1 MHQPAVTAVLPVRLP
16 RRLHPPALAGL
27 VLLLC
32 LGMTW
37 QLWDGARQSREAAQR
52 AAFDLRAR
60 EAAGQ
65 LSQRMAAYVQLLK
78 GVQGLFASSQ
88 TVTRSEFADFVFSH
102 DLDRQL
108 PGVQAIGFM
117 AAVPGSGRAAHEA
130 QVRAD
135 GIDGYAVWPA
145 GQRGV
150 YAPMTYIEPFNAV
163 NARVLGYDG
172 WSDPV
177 RRAMLAQARDSGLP
191 TMSGPLRLL
200 QEDQGRPL
208 SGFVIA
214 LPVYRNGVPRLNT
227 EQRRAALAGWVVAP
241 FSAADVLAGLD
252 RTYTDGLAL
261 ELVEGGAGTAPARS
275 GGQPRTSWHSVAVG
289 PQSINLKVSAA
300 DREVAGDIGAVGPAA
315 VGMFGLG
322 VTLALTALT
331 FLLARSSVAAG
342 RALGQARTLAR
353 ELENGRQEAV
363 ALADAAHH
371 AQAMMRSILD
381 SAIEGIL
388 VDDGN
393 GRILASNERFREMW
407 SVPPR
412 LDMVGDDLG
421 LLEHMVGLLAQ
432 PAAFLHGHSLPLR
445 DAVEQTALL
454 QLGDG
459 RFFEQTL
466 SPVRLGTCSAR
477 LWSYRDITQA
487 RQIAQRERAHRDVLE
502 LLGHGAPL
510 ARILDAVVLSVESPN
525 PSMRCAIML
534 VEGDHLV
541 TGAAPNLPEF
551 FRQAIEGI
559 RIGPDAT
566 ACGAAAWLGTRVITE
581 DIRSHPHWQ
590 AQREVAE
597 RAGLRSC
604 WAEPIRGASG
614 RILGSFAIYHCNP
627 QYPSAANVML
637 IEQAAQLAG
646 IALEQAKG
654 VQAARAGQERYR
666 CLYRNAPVA
675 LWELDFSG
683 AREAWQTVLDA
694 GVTDLAAWLRT
705 HPGEAAR
712 MAQQVGIVDLNQAA
726 LAMVGGRREGLTL
739 AQLFGAPCMS
749 GFADVAAGLAGGAS
763 AFSLPS
769 YQLTFMAMPG
779 HEESLD
785 LVIAATPDCPEALQP
800 LRWRA

>member
-1 MHQPAVTAVLPVRLP
+1 MLPVRPP
-16 RRLHPPALAGL
+16 RRLNPPALAGL
-27 VLLLC
+27 VLTLC
-32 LGMTW
+32 LAMTW
-37 QLWDGARQSREAAQR
+37 QLWHGAVESREAAQN
-52 AAFDLRAR
+52 AAFELRAR
-60 EAAGQ
+60 EAAGR

-88 TVTRSEFADFVFSH
+88 AVTRGEFADFVFAH
-102 DLDRQL
+102 DLDDQL

-117 AAVPGSGRAAHEA
+117 AAVPGAQRAQHEA

-135 GIDGYAVWPA
+135 VAGYRVWPA
-145 GQRGV
+145 GERSV

-172 WSDPV
+172 WSDPA
-177 RRAMLAQARDSGLP
+177 RRAMLAQARDSGQP
-191 TMSGPLRLL
+191 TMSGPLQLL
-200 QEDQGRPL
+200 QQEEGRPMT
-208 SGFVIA
+208 GFVIA

-241 FSAADVLAGLD
+241 FNAADVLAGLG
-252 RTYTDGLAL
+252 RAYTDGLRL
-261 ELVEGGAGTAPARS
+261 ELVPGSAGAAAVRAAGD
-275 GGQPRTSWHSVAVG
+275 GPRTSWHSVAVG
-289 PQSINLKVSAA
+289 PQLIKVKISAA
-300 DREVAGDIGAVGPAA
+300 APETPGDIGAVGPASI
-315 VGMFGLG
+315 GLFGLA

-331 FLLARSSVAAG
+331 YLLARSSVTAG
-342 RALGQARTLAR
+342 RALGQARTLAQ
-353 ELENGRQEAV
+353 ELESGRQEAV

-371 AQAMMRSILD
+371 ARAMMRSILD
-381 SAIEGIL
+381 STIEGIL

-432 PAAFLHGHSLPLR
+432 PGAFLHGHSLPCR
-445 DAVEQTALL
+445 DAVAQTA
-454 QLGDG
+454 QLRLNDG

-466 SPVRLGTCSAR
+466 SPVRLGTRSAR

-487 RQIAQRERAHRDVLE
+487 KQIEQRERAHRDVLE

-534 VEGDHLV
+534 AEGEHLV

-551 FRQAIEGI
+551 FRQALDGM
-559 RIGPDAT
+559 RIGPEAA
-566 ACGAAAWLGTRVITE
+566 ACGAAAWLGRRVVTE
-581 DIRSHPHWQ
+581 DIRTHPHWK
-590 AQREVAE
+590 AQREAAE

-614 RILGSFAIYHCNP
+614 RILGSFAIYHCSA

-654 VQAARAGQERYR
+654 AQAARAGQERYR

-675 LWELDFSG
+675 LWELDFSR
-683 AREAWQTVLDA
+683 ARAAWQTVLDA
-694 GVTDLAAWLRT
+694 GVTDLAGWLRT

-712 MAQQVGIVDLNQAA
+712 MAQQVAIMDINQAA
-726 LAMVGGRREGLTL
+726 LEMVGGRREGLTL
-739 AQLFGAPCMS
+739 AQLFGGPCPS
-749 GFADVAAGLAGGAS
+749 GFADAAVALAGGAA

-769 YQLTFMAMPG
+769 YQLTFLAMPG

-785 LVIAATPDCPEALQP
+785 LVIAATPDCPDDAAALKA
-800 LRWRA
+800 RA